1 MKYEDICKIDRNPFD
16 DDVLTAFYNWGY
28 LNCDSRTTVIRLY
41 LFHWYFQKFNE
52 LYGTDIVL
60 LDEPTL
66 LIGKIMDNDFPSVDV
81 SDTVMEYDYS
91 CLEVV
96 SEMVWCAGF
105 EVVEIAVDSDEWS
118 EELWQ
123 KPKNELKKI
132 FNKRF
137 GELDSAWRDILWDN
151 RENIKMSHCSLEE
164 GSILILRN
172 KNIRAYE
179 LFCEKFPELVKTK
192 FKDEKRV
199 MDEVVDTLR
208 LPLYIQCNWE
218 VGQTDSYKYVY
229 IDMGHDGYNYLGY
242 SSLNFH
248 WIINCFIF
256 QQLFEDLKVKIEQ
269 LVDVYPELRYVA

>member
-1 MKYEDICKIDRNPFD
+1 M
-16 DDVLTAFYNWGY
+16 
-28 LNCDSRTTVIRLY
+28 NCDSRTTVIRLY

-91 CLEVV
+91 CLEVL